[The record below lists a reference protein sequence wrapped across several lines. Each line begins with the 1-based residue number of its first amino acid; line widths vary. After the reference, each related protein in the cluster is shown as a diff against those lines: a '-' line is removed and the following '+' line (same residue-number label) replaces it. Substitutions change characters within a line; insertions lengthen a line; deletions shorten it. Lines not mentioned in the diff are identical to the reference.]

1 MCVNGNG
8 LFFHLEH
15 KLNQSVKT
23 HILAMIIATQN
34 ININI
39 EASKTITGCV
49 KWRFW
54 LVRFSITNESNDS
67 QQKNEKI
74 NNG

>member
-1 MCVNGNG
+1 MCVNANG
-8 LFFHLEH
+8 LFSHLEH
-15 KLNQSVKT
+15 NLNQSVET

-49 KWRFW
+49 K
-54 LVRFSITNESNDS
+54 
-67 QQKNEKI
+67 
-74 NNG
+74 